1 MIMPSKTKDMLMP
14 RAAMRRTG
22 KPHTA
27 LDVVEIGIYFLRND
41 NIHQTL
47 NTLHSNRLIL
57 GK

>member
-1 MIMPSKTKDMLMP
+1 MIMLSKTKDMLMP
-14 RAAMRRTG
+14 RAAMQRKG
-22 KPHTA
+22 KLHTA
-27 LDVVEIGIYFLRND
+27 LDVVEIGIYFLKSD